1 MRSSL
6 TIRAAKG
13 PLLPERTFS
22 SASAMARLIKS
33 GDMACRST
41 VLQIVLPSPKAQRGI
56 FPMHG
61 IAYLPGHDRVPI
73 LAGLARKRIGGTME
87 HDATRFCIYFRPVAE
102 RGRMIRIDNISNRD
116 LELLNG
122 RRGFL
127 KGMLGAGAFVL
138 SIHLMPE
145 RMFAASGIA
154 GASDA
159 MTKSPLQPS
168 VYLAIDSDGTAYI
181 IAHRTE
187 MGSGSRTALPRIVA
201 DELDADWSR
210 VKLVQ
215 ATGDEKY
222 GDQDTDGSHSVRS
235 FFDTLRESGAT
246 ARLMLIRAA
255 AAQWNVPPTEC
266 STNLHTVVHKAS
278 GKKLGYGELAAAAA
292 KLDVPKKE
300 DLKLKSRSEW
310 RYIGK
315 GTVSYDLKD
324 MCTGKAGYGQDKHM
338 EGMLYA
344 SVARP
349 PVFGS
354 SVKSVDDKAALS
366 VAGVKQTQA
375 IEAFKPPIGVQAL
388 GGVAVLA
395 DNTWAAMQGR
405 KKLKIEWEK
414 SPHSVWNSDA
424 YRKELQETARK
435 PGKVVRENGNVE
447 AAFEKGGKIVEAE
460 YYAPMLAHAA
470 MEPPA
475 ALAVYRDG
483 KVEAWA
489 ATQNPQGA
497 RDAIAQAVGLK
508 KEDVTVHVTLLGG
521 AFGRKSFPD
530 FAVEAAVLSKKT
542 GKPVKVVWSRED
554 DIKFDVYHSVAAMYM
569 KAALGPDGK
578 PVAWLQR
585 TVFPPIGSTFDPKNN
600 YSDPGELGLGFTD
613 VPYALPSFRAENG
626 PATTHTRI
634 GWFRSVA
641 NVYHAFGIHSFADE
655 VAHAAGRDPVEYLL
669 QLLGPDRVVPRTEL
683 PKEFPNYSG
692 EYDQYPIDTSRH
704 RRVLTLAAE
713 KAGWGKQKPG
723 NGYGIG
729 VAMHRSFL
737 TYVAT
742 VVQVQVDDAG
752 KVRVNRVDTALDAG
766 TIVNPEMIRQQVEG
780 AAVMGISLSFYGEIT
795 ATNGVIDQSN
805 FDGFQMA
812 RMNNSPRETNTYIV
826 PSDAPPAGVG
836 EPPLPPFAPALC
848 NAIFSAT
855 GKRIR
860 ELPLSKAGLV

>member
-1 MRSSL
+1 
-6 TIRAAKG
+6 
-13 PLLPERTFS
+13 
-22 SASAMARLIKS
+22 
-33 GDMACRST
+33 
-41 VLQIVLPSPKAQRGI
+41 
-56 FPMHG
+56 
-61 IAYLPGHDRVPI
+61 
-73 LAGLARKRIGGTME
+73 
-87 HDATRFCIYFRPVAE
+87 
-102 RGRMIRIDNISNRD
+102 MIHIDNISNHDRD
-116 LELLNG
+116 LVSG

-138 SIHLMPE
+138 SVRLMPE
-145 RMFAASGIA
+145 QLFGAAANAI
-154 GASDA
+154 ASDA
-159 MTKSPLQPS
+159 VTKAPLQPS
-168 VYLAIDSDGTAYI
+168 VYLAIDTDGTAYI
-181 IAHRTE
+181 VAHRSE

-201 DELDADWSR
+201 DELDADWAR

-235 FFDTLRESGAT
+235 FFDTLREAGAT
-246 ARLMLIRAA
+246 ARLMLVRAA
-255 AAQWNVPPTEC
+255 AAQWGVPPTEC

-278 GKKLGYGELAAAAA
+278 GKKLGYGELAAAAG
-292 KLDVPKKE
+292 KLEVPKKE
-300 DLKLKSRSEW
+300 EINLKARSEW

-315 GTVSYDLKD
+315 GTASYDLKD
-324 MCTGKAGYGQDKHM
+324 MCTGKAGYGQDTHM

-344 SVARP
+344 SVAHP

-354 SVKSVDDKAALS
+354 AVKSVDDKAALS
-366 VAGVKQTQA
+366 VAGVKQTET
-375 IEAFKPPIGVQAL
+375 IDAFKPPVGFQAL

-414 SPHSVWNSDA
+414 SKHSVWNSDV
-424 YRKELQETARK
+424 YKKELQETARK
-435 PGKVVRENGNVE
+435 PGKVVRDNGNVDE
-447 AAFEKGGKIVEAE
+447 AFAKGGKIVEAE
-460 YYAPMLAHAA
+460 YYAPLLAHAS

-569 KAALGPDGK
+569 KAALGADGT
-578 PVAWLQR
+578 PTAWLQR
-585 TVFPPIGSTFDPKNN
+585 TVFPPIGSTFDATTN
-600 YSDPGELGLGFTD
+600 YSAPDELGLGFTD
-613 VPYALPSFRAENG
+613 VPFAVPNLRAENG
-626 PATTHTRI
+626 PATAHVRI

-641 NVYHAFGIHSFADE
+641 NIYHAFGIHSFADE
-655 VAHAAGRDPVEYLL
+655 LAHAAGKDPLEYLL
-669 QLLGPDRVVPRTEL
+669 QLLGPGRII
-683 PKEFPNYSG
+683 PKNEIGKDYPNYDG
-692 EYDQYPIDTSRH
+692 DYDQYPIDTARF

-713 KAGWGKQKPG
+713 KAGWGKRKQG
-723 NGYGIG
+723 NGFGMGIA
-729 VAMHRSFL
+729 VHRSFL

-742 VVQVQVDDAG
+742 VVQVQINDAG
-752 KVRVNRVDTALDAG
+752 QVQVQRVDTALDAG
-766 TIVNPEMIRQQVEG
+766 TVVNPEMVRQQFEG
-780 AAVMGISLSFYGEIT
+780 AAVMGTSLSFYGEIT

-805 FDGFQMA
+805 FDSYQMA
-812 RMNNSPRETNTYIV
+812 RINNAPRETNVYIV
-826 PSDAPPAGVG
+826 PSDAPPAGIG
-836 EPPLPPFAPALC
+836 EPGLPPFAPALC
-848 NAIFSAT
+848 NAIFAAT

-860 ELPLSKAGLV
+860 ELPLAKAGLA

>member
-1 MRSSL
+1 
-6 TIRAAKG
+6 
-13 PLLPERTFS
+13 
-22 SASAMARLIKS
+22 
-33 GDMACRST
+33 
-41 VLQIVLPSPKAQRGI
+41 
-56 FPMHG
+56 
-61 IAYLPGHDRVPI
+61 
-73 LAGLARKRIGGTME
+73 
-87 HDATRFCIYFRPVAE
+87 
-102 RGRMIRIDNISNRD
+102 MICIDNISNRD
-116 LELLNG
+116 RELAG
-122 RRGFL
+122 SRRGFL

-138 SIHLMPE
+138 SVRLMPE
-145 RMFAASGIA
+145 QLFAATA
-154 GASDA
+154 NTTAADA
-159 MTKSPLQPS
+159 FTKAPLQPN
-168 VYLAIDSDGTAYI
+168 VYLAIDTDGTAYI
-181 IAHRTE
+181 IAHRSE

-215 ATGDEKY
+215 ATGDDKY

-255 AAQWNVPPTEC
+255 AAQWRVPAGEC
-266 STNLHTVVHKAS
+266 STNLHTVVHNAS
-278 GKKLGYGELAAAAA
+278 GKKLGYGDLAAAAA
-292 KLDVPKKE
+292 KLEVPKKE
-300 DLKLKSRSEW
+300 DVKLKPQSEW

-315 GTVSYDLKD
+315 GTSSYDLKD
-324 MCTGKAGYGQDKHM
+324 MCTGKASYGQDTRM

-354 SVKSVDDKAALS
+354 AVKSVDDKAALG
-366 VAGVKQTQA
+366 VAGVKQTA
-375 IEAFKPPIGVQAL
+375 TIDAFKPPITFQAL

-424 YRKELQETARK
+424 YKKELQETARK
-435 PGKVVRENGNVE
+435 PGKAVRQNGDVD
-447 AAFEKGGKIVEAE
+447 AAFAKGGKIVEAE
-460 YYAPMLAHAA
+460 YYAPMLAHAS

-475 ALAVYRDG
+475 ALAVFRDG
-483 KVEAWA
+483 KAEVWA
-489 ATQNPQGA
+489 PTQGPQGA
-497 RDAIAQAVGLK
+497 RDAVAQALGLK
-508 KEDVTVHVTLLGG
+508 KEDVTINVTLLGG
-521 AFGRKSFPD
+521 GFGRKSFPD

-578 PVAWLQR
+578 PTAWLQR
-585 TVFPPIGSTFDPKNN
+585 TVFPPIGSTFDPSAT

-613 VPYALPSFRAENG
+613 VPFALANFRAENG
-626 PATTHTRI
+626 PAANHARI

-641 NVYHAFGIHSFADE
+641 NIYHAFGIHSFADE
-655 VAHAAGRDPVEYLL
+655 LARAAGRDPVEYLL
-669 QLLGPDRVVPRTEL
+669 QLLGPDRVVPRAEL
-683 PKEFPNYSG
+683 PKEFPNYG
-692 EYDQYPIDTSRH
+692 GNYEQYPIDTSRF

-713 KAGWGKQKPG
+713 KASWGKQKPG

-752 KVRVNRVDTALDAG
+752 KVQIKRVDTAVDAG
-766 TIVNPEMIRQQVEG
+766 TVVNPEMVKQQFEG
-780 AAVMGISLSFYGEIT
+780 AAVMGTSLALYGEIT

-805 FDGFQMA
+805 FDTFQMA
-812 RMNNSPRETNTYIV
+812 RINNAPRETNVHIV
-826 PSDAPPAGVG
+826 ASDAPPAGIG
-836 EPPLPPFAPALC
+836 EPGLPPFAPALC
-848 NAIFSAT
+848 NAIFAAT

-860 ELPLSKAGLV
+860 ELPLAKAGLA